1 MSLNKEKIE
10 LSNWELVSVNP
21 NSKNWNWTDIFCFWS
36 VGTQS
41 IISFALISSLY
52 LLYDLNFYEV
62 FFGTIIASLLIC
74 FLSSIVGS
82 PSQKHGIPFPVFL
95 RISSGYL
102 GAKYISLLRGIVG
115 IFFFG
120 VQTYFISRS
129 IGYLIRISLFNID
142 SNLLN
147 NDIFLIFFMSM
158 NLIDWIALLLTLF
171 LQYFLFSKGQKLIR
185 NIINFSALFVYFGL
199 FLFFVIFLAE
209 SDYYVTDTLI
219 SQLNIVNGLENFRMK
234 NTLGVTG
241 TFFAYYSILILNFG
255 DYSRYVKNYSELLK
269 GNISLV
275 LTSIIFSFFALFIV
289 TGSDIYFKT
298 NSIEINNL
306 LTNPTDI
313 IGKINNTYLTVSVL
327 IFILIASLSSNLI
340 ANYIPSQNVILNF
353 LPKKM
358 TLKTS
363 GLFIIFL
370 GLFVAFLWTPF
381 FSQNGSL
388 SIIDTLACFF
398 GPIFGVMTI
407 DYYYIKKKEIINSD
421 IFFARQES
429 VYMYSKGWNYKSVYS
444 ILIGTVFAFT
454 TIWNF
459 SFNNYESFSWIIGL
473 IVSSIIYYLLAS
485 EQ

>member
-74 FLSSIVGS
+74 FLSSIVGL

-289 TGSDIYFKT
+289 TGSDIYFKS

-340 ANYIPSQNVILNF
+340 ANYIPSQNVLLNF

-444 ILIGTVFAFT
+444 ILIGAVFAFT

>member
-1 MSLNKEKIE
+1 
-10 LSNWELVSVNP
+10 
-21 NSKNWNWTDIFCFWS
+21 
-36 VGTQS
+36 
-41 IISFALISSLY
+41 
-52 LLYDLNFYEV
+52 
-62 FFGTIIASLLIC
+62 
-74 FLSSIVGS
+74 
-82 PSQKHGIPFPVFL
+82 
-95 RISSGYL
+95 
-102 GAKYISLLRGIVG
+102 
-115 IFFFG
+115 
-120 VQTYFISRS
+120 
-129 IGYLIRISLFNID
+129 
-142 SNLLN
+142 
-147 NDIFLIFFMSM
+147 MSM

-171 LQYFLFSKGQKLIR
+171 LQYFLFSRGQKLIR

-407 DYYYIKKKEIINSD
+407 DYYYIKKKEIINND

-444 ILIGTVFAFT
+444 ILIGAVFAFT

>member
-74 FLSSIVGS
+74 FLSSIVGL

-171 LQYFLFSKGQKLIR
+171 LQYFLFSRGQKLIR

-407 DYYYIKKKEIINSD
+407 DYYYIKKKEIINND

-444 ILIGTVFAFT
+444 ILIGAVFAFT

>member
-1 MSLNKEKIE
+1 M
-10 LSNWELVSVNP
+10 
-21 NSKNWNWTDIFCFWS
+21 C
-36 VGTQS
+36 
-41 IISFALISSLY
+41 
-52 LLYDLNFYEV
+52 
-62 FFGTIIASLLIC
+62 
-74 FLSSIVGS
+74 
-82 PSQKHGIPFPVFL
+82 
-95 RISSGYL
+95 
-102 GAKYISLLRGIVG
+102 
-115 IFFFG
+115 
-120 VQTYFISRS
+120 
-129 IGYLIRISLFNID
+129 IRD
-142 SNLLN
+142 
-147 NDIFLIFFMSM
+147 
-158 NLIDWIALLLTLF
+158 
-171 LQYFLFSKGQKLIR
+171 R
-185 NIINFSALFVYFGL
+185 
-199 FLFFVIFLAE
+199 
-209 SDYYVTDTLI
+209 
-219 SQLNIVNGLENFRMK
+219 
-234 NTLGVTG
+234 
-241 TFFAYYSILILNFG
+241 
-255 DYSRYVKNYSELLK
+255 
-269 GNISLV
+269 
-275 LTSIIFSFFALFIV
+275 
-289 TGSDIYFKT
+289 
-298 NSIEINNL
+298 

-340 ANYIPSQNVILNF
+340 ANYIPSQNVLLNF

-444 ILIGTVFAFT
+444 ILIGAVFGFV